1 MNRSSKQ
8 HQHQHQPKS
17 IEQVYYAKLI
27 NFDRS
32 TKNEPDSDTN
42 IYAGNSYYMNRI
54 KRLNQENELND
65 DELDTDYLSSLSN
78 TITHPVI
85 YYDNEAKLNDEYSEL
100 DDDYSEPNYFEI
112 GRFKTFKANI
122 TQPKNNSPATNQAT
136 SQPTSL
142 LLSSSS
148 LSSLSCSNNSIDNVN
163 KTSKKDS
170 TAPPS
175 SSSLLSSSSASSCSV
190 SCSSQ
195 LSSSPKVKNYK
206 PNCLSNAVANEFYD
220 NLNGSEEKSSR
231 AIKNSMSKQLVKPNS
246 SNVNMPY
253 QSATLLVKKSP
264 TNSSLNSNNANGND
278 QYSIITTQI
287 TKPCYNNYS
296 RRKTFDCLSANRMN
310 GMGES
315 GEAGEDKNVL
325 LVPSGAS
332 RMNVNSRLGNVNG
345 RDGVLVLKTSH
356 VHQGANQAWV
366 IFMI

>member
-1 MNRSSKQ
+1 MNRSTKQ
-8 HQHQHQPKS
+8 HHQQQPKS

-32 TKNEPDSDTN
+32 KNHEPDADTN

-54 KRLNQENELND
+54 KRLNRESELS
-65 DELDTDYLSSLSN
+65 DELDNDYLSSLNS
-78 TITHPVI
+78 IAQPVV

-112 GRFKTFKANI
+112 GRFKTFKASI
-122 TQPKNNSPATNQAT
+122 AQPKSSPAPN
-136 SQPTSL
+136 QPTSL

-195 LSSSPKVKNYK
+195 LSSSPKVNNFK

-220 NLNGSEEKSSR
+220 NLNGSEDKSSR
-231 AIKNSMSKQLVKPNS
+231 ATKSGMVSKQLVKSNNS
-246 SNVNMPY
+246 CNVNMPY

-264 TNSSLNSNNANGND
+264 TNSSLSSNNAHGND

-287 TKPCYNNYS
+287 TKPCYNSYS
-296 RRKTFDCLSANRMN
+296 RRKTFDCLNANRLN

-315 GEAGEDKNVL
+315 GESGEDKNVL
-325 LVPSGAS
+325 LVPSGGS